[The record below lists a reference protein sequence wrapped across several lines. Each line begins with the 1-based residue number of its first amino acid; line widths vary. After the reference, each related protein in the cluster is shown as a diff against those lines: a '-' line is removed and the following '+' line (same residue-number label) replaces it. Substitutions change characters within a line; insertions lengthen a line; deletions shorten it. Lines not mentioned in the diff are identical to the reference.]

1 MGSAATDVAKGAF
14 DLSAQQERCER
25 GHRHDSRAQTARQRR
40 ERLVG
45 MQEAVTGDRCN
56 LASTTT
62 GLASARRE
70 IVMCGS

>member
-25 GHRHDSRAQTARQRR
+25 GHRHDSRAQTERQRR

-45 MQEAVTGDRCN
+45 MQEAVTVTH
-56 LASTTT
+56 ATMQVPQP
-62 GLASARRE
+62 ARPPPVE
-70 IVMCGS
+70 KS